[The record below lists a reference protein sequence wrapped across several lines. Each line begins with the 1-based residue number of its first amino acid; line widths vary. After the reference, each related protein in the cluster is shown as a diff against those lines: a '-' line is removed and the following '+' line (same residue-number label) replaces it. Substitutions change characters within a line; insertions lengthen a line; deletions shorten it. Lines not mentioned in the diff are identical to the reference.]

1 MKNELENLKSVCFS
15 GHRIVPFAKQNEI
28 MRLLRNEITKSY
40 NEGYSCFYCGM
51 AIGFDLL
58 AAKATLSL
66 KSELPQIKIIAV
78 LPFREQNEK
87 WNEKNKVEYETI
99 LKKVDDVI
107 IVSDHYH
114 QRCFLQRNDY
124 MVQRSSRLIAL
135 YDGKFKGGTFY
146 TYRKAKYLGLEI
158 INIYNLTR

>member
-1 MKNELENLKSVCFS
+1 
-15 GHRIVPFAKQNEI
+15 
-28 MRLLRNEITKSY
+28 
-40 NEGYSCFYCGM
+40 M

-66 KSELPQIKIIAV
+66 KTELSQMKIIAV
-78 LPFREQNEK
+78 LPCREQNEK
-87 WNEKNKVEYETI
+87 WNEKNKMEYETI
-99 LKKVDDVI
+99 LKKVDDVVV
-107 IVSDHYH
+107 VSDHYH

-124 MVQRSSRLIAL
+124 MVQRSSRLITL

-146 TYRKAKYLGLEI
+146 TYRKAKSLGLEI

>member
-28 MRLLRNEITKSY
+28 MQLLRNEITKSY
-40 NEGYSCFYCGM
+40 HKGYRCFYCGM

-58 AAKATLSL
+58 AAKATFSL
-66 KSELPQIKIIAV
+66 KSELSQIKIIAV

-99 LKKVDDVI
+99 LKKVDDVV

-146 TYRKAKYLGLEI
+146 TYRKAKSLGLKI
-158 INIYNLTR
+158 INIYNITR